1 MEARINTN
9 ELSKDLD
16 WLRKSHGLNDVLLD
30 SLLASKAEARAH
42 LKFFKQMVF
51 VSNIAVMTLGLC
63 FMAWSFGKGFTD
75 IGIRRLVIGV
85 MGLGVFIWFGL
96 VFIRGIKS
104 VQAAEGVARKH
115 GLI

>member
-9 ELSKDLD
+9 KLSEDLD

-42 LKFFKQMVF
+42 LRFFKQMIF

-63 FMAWSFGKGFTD
+63 FMAWGFGKGFTD
-75 IGIRRLVIGV
+75 IETPRLLIGV
-85 MGLGVFIWFGL
+85 MGIGVFIWFCL

-104 VQAAEGVARKH
+104 VQAAEDVARKH